1 MNVRIITDSAAD
13 LPRPCRPEVT
23 VLPMTVT
30 FGDEQFRD
38 GVDLTHRQ
46 FYEKLIEGDALPTT
60 SQINPAQFEEAFR
73 PAVEAGEDV
82 VAVVLSSKLSGTC
95 QSARIAAESFPGHV
109 FVVDSENAAIGEQIL
124 VRRALDLLDQGLD
137 AAAIAA
143 RLEAERRDIRL
154 IALLDTLEYLKRGGR
169 ISPSVALVGGLL
181 SVKPV
186 IAVEHGEVV
195 LLGKARGSKN
205 GNNLLV
211 QEIRKT
217 GGVDFD
223 RPYLLGYTG
232 LEDSLLQKYIADS
245 AALWAEHTDALPT
258 GSIGGTIGAHVGP
271 GAVAVAFFQRSGNA

>member
-1 MNVRIITDSAAD
+1 MKIRVITDSAAD
-13 LPRPCRPEVT
+13 LPQPCRPEIT
-23 VLPMTVT
+23 VLPMAVT
-30 FGDEQFRD
+30 FGEEQFLD

-73 PAVEAGEDV
+73 RAVDDGEDV

-95 QSARIAAESFPGHV
+95 QSARIAAEEFSGRV
-109 FVVDSENAAIGEQIL
+109 FVVDSENATIGQQIL

-143 RLEAERRDIRL
+143 ELEKEKKDIRL
-154 IALLDTLEYLKRGGR
+154 VALLDTLEYLKRGGR

-195 LLGKARGSKN
+195 MLGKARGSKN
-205 GNNLLV
+205 GSNLLV

-217 GGVDFD
+217 NGVDFD

-245 AALWAEHTDALPT
+245 AALWAEHTNALPIGT
-258 GSIGGTIGAHVGP
+258 IGGTIGTHVGP
-271 GAVAVAFFQRSGNA
+271 GGIAIAFFSPHKG

>member
-1 MNVRIITDSAAD
+1 MNIRIITDSASD
-13 LPRPCRPEVT
+13 LPRSCPPGIT

-38 GVDLTHRQ
+38 GVDLSCRQ
-46 FYEKLIEGDALPTT
+46 FYEKLIEGEDLPTT
-60 SQINPAQFEEAFR
+60 SQINPAQFEDAFR
-73 PAVEAGEDV
+73 QAVEAGEDV

-95 QSARIAAESFPGHV
+95 QSARIAAESFPGRV
-109 FVVDSENAAIGEQIL
+109 FVVDSESAAIGQQIL
-124 VRRALDLLDQGLD
+124 VRRALALAKQGLT
-137 AAAIAA
+137 AADLAEQ
-143 RLEAERRDIRL
+143 LEREKGDVCL
-154 IALLDTLEYLKRGGR
+154 VALLDTLEYLKRGGR

-195 LLGKARGSKN
+195 MLGKARGSKN

-217 GGVDFD
+217 RGVDFD

-245 AALWAEHTDALPT
+245 AALWEAHTDTLPIAAV
-258 GSIGGTIGAHVGP
+258 GATIGAHAGP
-271 GAVAVAFFQRSGNA
+271 GAVAVAFFQRPSET

>member
-38 GVDLTHRQ
+38 GVDLKHRQ
-46 FYEKLIEGDALPTT
+46 FYEKLIEGDTLPTT
-60 SQINPAQFEEAFR
+60 SQINPAQFEEVFR

-195 LLGKARGSKN
+195 MLGKARGSKN
-205 GNNLLV
+205 GNNLLA

-245 AALWAEHTDALPT
+245 AALWAEHTDALPIA
-258 GSIGGTIGAHVGP
+258 SIGGTIGTHVGP

>member
-1 MNVRIITDSAAD
+1 MNIRIVTDSASD
-13 LPRPCRPEVT
+13 LPRACFPEIT

-30 FGDEQFRD
+30 FGEEQFLD
-38 GVDLTHRQ
+38 GVDLDHRR
-46 FYEKLIEGDALPTT
+46 FYEKLIEGDVLPAT
-60 SQINPAQFEEAFR
+60 SQINPAQFEDAFR
-73 PAVEAGEDV
+73 RAVEAGEEV

-95 QSARIAAESFPGHV
+95 QSARIAAESFPGRV
-109 FVVDSENAAIGEQIL
+109 FVVDSESAAIGEQIL
-124 VRRALDLLDQGLD
+124 VRRALALAKQGLT
-137 AAAIAA
+137 AAGLAE
-143 RLEAERRDIRL
+143 RLEREKGDIRL

-195 LLGKARGSKN
+195 MLGRARGSKN

-217 GGVDFD
+217 RGIDFD

-245 AALWAEHTDALPT
+245 ASLWKEHADALPAT
-258 GSIGGTIGAHVGP
+258 TIGGTIGAHVGP
-271 GAVAVAFFQRSGNA
+271 GAVAVAFFQRPAEN

>member
-1 MNVRIITDSAAD
+1 MKTRIITDSAAD
-13 LPRPCRPEVT
+13 LSQPCRPEVT
-23 VLPMTVT
+23 VLPMTLA
-30 FGDEQFRD
+30 FGEEQFLD

-46 FYEKLIEGDALPTT
+46 FYEKLIEGDVLPTT

-73 PAVEAGEDV
+73 QSVEAGEDV
-82 VAVVLSSKLSGTC
+82 VAVLLSARLSGTC
-95 QSARIAAESFPGHV
+95 QSARIAAEAFPGRV
-109 FVVDSENAAIGEQIL
+109 FVVDSENAAIGEQVL
-124 VRRALDLLDQGLD
+124 VRRALTLMDQGLD
-137 AAAIAA
+137 AAAIAGQ
-143 RLEAERRDIRL
+143 LERERGDIRL
-154 IALLDTLEYLKRGGR
+154 VALLDTLEYLKRGGR

-195 LLGKARGSKN
+195 MLGKARGSKN

-245 AALWAEHTDALPT
+245 AALWEDHTAALPIST
-258 GSIGGTIGAHVGP
+258 IGGTIGTHVGP
-271 GAVAVAFFQRSGNA
+271 GAVAVAFFRRSGGV

>member
-1 MNVRIITDSAAD
+1 MKIRIITDSAAD

-23 VLPMTVT
+23 VLPMAVT
-30 FGDEQFRD
+30 FGEEQFLD

-73 PAVEAGEDV
+73 QAVDAGENV
-82 VAVVLSSKLSGTC
+82 VAILLSSKLSGTC
-95 QSARIAAESFPGHV
+95 QSARIAAEEFPGRV
-109 FVVDSENAAIGEQIL
+109 FVVDSENATIGEQIL
-124 VRRALDLLDQGLD
+124 VLRALSLADQGLD
-137 AAAIAA
+137 AAAVAG
-143 RLEAERRDIRL
+143 RLEAEKQDIRL
-154 IALLDTLEYLKRGGR
+154 VALLDTLEYLKRGGR

-195 LLGKARGSKN
+195 MLGKARGSKN

-217 GGVDFD
+217 SGVDFD

-245 AALWAEHTDALPT
+245 AALWTEHTDALPIGT
-258 GSIGGTIGAHVGP
+258 IGGTIGTHVGP
-271 GAVAVAFFQRSGNA
+271 GAVAVAFFQQSAK

>member
-1 MNVRIITDSAAD
+1 MKIRIITDSAAD
-13 LPRPCRPEVT
+13 LPRPCCPEVT
-23 VLPMTVT
+23 ILPMAVT
-30 FGDEQFRD
+30 FGEEQFLD

-73 PAVEAGEDV
+73 QAVDAGETV
-82 VAVVLSSKLSGTC
+82 VAILLSSKLSGTC
-95 QSARIAAESFPGHV
+95 QSARIAAEEFPGRV
-109 FVVDSENAAIGEQIL
+109 FVVDSENATIGEQIL
-124 VRRALDLLDQGLD
+124 VLRALSLADQGLD
-137 AAAIAA
+137 AAAVAQ
-143 RLEAERRDIRL
+143 RLEAEKQDIRL
-154 IALLDTLEYLKRGGR
+154 VALLDTLEYLKRGGR

-186 IAVEHGEVV
+186 VAVERGEVV
-195 LLGKARGSKN
+195 MLGKARGSKN

-217 GGVDFD
+217 SGVDFD

-245 AALWAEHTDALPT
+245 AALWTEHTDALPIGT
-258 GSIGGTIGAHVGP
+258 IGGTIGTHVGP
-271 GAVAVAFFQRSGNA
+271 GAVAVAFFQQSGK

>member
-1 MNVRIITDSAAD
+1 MKIRVITDSAAD
-13 LPRPCRPEVT
+13 LPQPCRPEIT
-23 VLPMTVT
+23 VLPMAVT
-30 FGDEQFRD
+30 FGEEQFLD
-38 GVDLTHRQ
+38 GVDLAHRQ

-73 PAVEAGEDV
+73 RAVDEGEDV

-95 QSARIAAESFPGHV
+95 QSARIAAEEFPGRV
-109 FVVDSENAAIGEQIL
+109 FVVDSENATIGQQIL

-137 AAAIAA
+137 AAAIAGE
-143 RLEAERRDIRL
+143 LEREKKDIRL
-154 IALLDTLEYLKRGGR
+154 VALLDTLEYLKRGGR

-195 LLGKARGSKN
+195 MLGKARGSKN
-205 GNNLLV
+205 GSNLLV

-217 GGVDFD
+217 NGVDFD

-245 AALWAEHTDALPT
+245 AALWAEHTNALPIGT
-258 GSIGGTIGAHVGP
+258 IGGTIGTHVGP
-271 GAVAVAFFQRSGNA
+271 GAIAVAFFQKH